1 MFKILFKTSTD
12 TIIPYSPDKRLLAA
26 WERVVGLAVVL
37 VSGTLVEGAVFVSS
51 AKVEVA
57 ALVSSTLVRGAV
69 LFSRAIGVAAVLVTG
84 NLVVG
89 VSLEPVEAE
98 LGIGDGVVGSGPLQ

>member
-1 MFKILFKTSTD
+1 M
-12 TIIPYSPDKRLLAA
+12 A
-26 WERVVGLAVVL
+26 WERVVGRAVVL
-37 VSGTLVEGAVFVSS
+37 VSGTLVEGAVLVSS

-57 ALVSSTLVRGAV
+57 ALVSSTFVRGAV
-69 LFSRAIGVAAVLVTG
+69 ILSRTIGGAAVLVTC

-89 VSLEPVEAE
+89 VSLEPVRAE

>member
-1 MFKILFKTSTD
+1 M
-12 TIIPYSPDKRLLAA
+12 
-26 WERVVGLAVVL
+26 
-37 VSGTLVEGAVFVSS
+37 VSS

-69 LFSRAIGVAAVLVTG
+69 LFSRTIGVAAVLVTG

-89 VSLEPVEAE
+89 VSLEPVKAE
-98 LGIGDGVVGSGPLQ
+98 LGIGDGVVGNGPLQ

>member
-12 TIIPYSPDKRLLAA
+12 TIIPYSPDKRLLVA

-37 VSGTLVEGAVFVSS
+37 VSGTLVEGAVLVSS

-57 ALVSSTLVRGAV
+57 ALVSSTLV
-69 LFSRAIGVAAVLVTG
+69 FSRTIGVAAVLVTG